1 MGIFT
6 KIGHRCQTAWQFTC
20 WMGRMRPWV
29 LPVLL
34 GLLLLTGLVS
44 LAQATHIAP
53 FIYTLF

>member
-1 MGIFT
+1 MFA
-6 KIGHRCQTAWQFTC
+6 KLAHRWNTAWEFIG
-20 WMGRMRPWV
+20 WMGGSRPWM

-34 GLLLLTGLVS
+34 GLLLLCGLVS